1 MLTEVERGWG
11 GMAVDTAFLRQVSL
25 FAALTDVELM
35 ALAPAFSER
44 RYAAG
49 EVVFTE
55 EATGQCMYVVR
66 EGRVKVS
73 RWLPSGRELIL
84 AHHDAPEHFG
94 EMALLD
100 GHTAPATVTAATR
113 SVILSLSRP
122 RFEELLHK
130 PHFTRTLL
138 DELCARCRAAWQ
150 QIELVSHRDAEARVR
165 MALYR
170 LCQSHG
176 RDTDQGRRIE
186 MRLTHRELANMVG
199 ITRETATRALMR
211 LEGMKLVQVEDRFF
225 VVPEPD
231 RLIEGP
237 VFE

>member
-1 MLTEVERGWG
+1 MGADIE
-11 GMAVDTAFLRQVSL
+11 FLRRVSL
-25 FAALTDVELM
+25 FAGLSDAELS

-49 EVVFTE
+49 EVVFSE
-55 EATGQCMYVVR
+55 EETGRCMYVVR

-113 SVILSLSRP
+113 SVILSLSRI
-122 RFEELLHK
+122 RFDELLQK

-138 DELCARCRAAWQ
+138 DELCARCRAAWK

-170 LCQSHG
+170 LSQSHG
-176 RDTDQGRRIE
+176 RETEQGTRIE

-199 ITRETATRALMR
+199 VTRETATRALMR
-211 LEGMKLVQVEDRFF
+211 LEGLKLIQVEERCF

-231 RLIEGP
+231 RLLEGP

>member
-1 MLTEVERGWG
+1 MG
-11 GMAVDTAFLRQVSL
+11 VDIEFLRQVSL
-25 FAALTDVELM
+25 FAGLTDFELI
-35 ALAPAFSER
+35 ALAPALSER

-49 EVVFTE
+49 EVVFSE
-55 EATGQCMYVVR
+55 EETGRCMYVVR
-66 EGRVKVS
+66 EGRVRVS
-73 RWLPSGRELIL
+73 RWLPSGRELVL

-100 GHTAPATVTAATR
+100 GLTAPATVTAATR
-113 SVILSLSRP
+113 SVILSLGKA
-122 RFEELLHK
+122 RFEELLQK
-130 PHFTRTLL
+130 PHFTRSLL
-138 DELCARCRAAWQ
+138 DELCARCRASWK
-150 QIELVSHRDAEARVR
+150 QIEVLSHRDAEARVR

-176 RDTDQGRRIE
+176 RETDLGTRIE

-199 ITRETATRALMR
+199 VTRETATRALMR
-211 LEGMKLVQVEDRFF
+211 LEGLKMIQVEERCF
-225 VVPEPD
+225 VVTEPE

>member
-1 MLTEVERGWG
+1 MSVELE
-11 GMAVDTAFLRQVSL
+11 FLRRVSL
-25 FAALTDVELM
+25 FAGLTDYDLI
-35 ALAPAFSER
+35 ALAPALHER

-55 EATGQCMYVVR
+55 EETGHCMYIVR

-73 RWLPSGRELIL
+73 RWLPSGRELVL

-113 SVILSLSRP
+113 SAILSLSRA
-122 RFEELLHK
+122 RFEELLQK
-130 PHFTRTLL
+130 PRFARSLL

-150 QIELVSHRDAEARVR
+150 QIELVSHRDAEARIR

-176 RDTDQGRRIE
+176 RDTVEGTRIE
-186 MRLTHRELANMVG
+186 LRLTHRELANMVG
-199 ITRETATRALMR
+199 VTRETATRALMR
-211 LEGMKLVQVEDRFF
+211 LEGLKLIQVDERCF
-225 VVPEPD
+225 VVAEPD
-231 RLIEGP
+231 RLIEGS

>member
-1 MLTEVERGWG
+1 MG
-11 GMAVDTAFLRQVSL
+11 VDIEFLRQVSL
-25 FAALTDVELM
+25 FAGLTDYDLI
-35 ALAPAFSER
+35 ALAPALHER

-55 EATGQCMYVVR
+55 EETGHCMYVVR

-73 RWLPSGRELIL
+73 RWLPSGRELVL

-113 SVILSLSRP
+113 SVILSLSRARFDELLQKP
-122 RFEELLHK
+122 RFA
-130 PHFTRTLL
+130 RSLL

-150 QIELVSHRDAEARVR
+150 QIELVSHRDAEARIR

-176 RDTDQGRRIE
+176 RSTDEGTRIDL
-186 MRLTHRELANMVG
+186 RLTHRELANMVG
-199 ITRETATRALMR
+199 VTRETATRALMR
-211 LEGMKLVQVEDRFF
+211 LEGLKLIQVDERFF
-225 VVPEPD
+225 VVAEPD
-231 RLIEGP
+231 RLIEGS

>member
-1 MLTEVERGWG
+1 MSVELE
-11 GMAVDTAFLRQVSL
+11 FLRRVSL
-25 FAALTDVELM
+25 FAGLTDYDLI
-35 ALAPAFSER
+35 ALAPALHER

-55 EATGQCMYVVR
+55 EETGHCMYIVR

-73 RWLPSGRELIL
+73 RWLPSGRELVL

-113 SVILSLSRP
+113 SVILSLSRA
-122 RFEELLHK
+122 RFEELLQK
-130 PHFTRTLL
+130 PRFARSLL

-150 QIELVSHRDAEARVR
+150 QIELVSHRDAEARIR

-176 RDTDQGRRIE
+176 RDTDEGTRIE
-186 MRLTHRELANMVG
+186 LRLTHRELANMVG
-199 ITRETATRALMR
+199 VTRETATRALMR
-211 LEGMKLVQVEDRFF
+211 LEGLKLIQVDERCF
-225 VVPEPD
+225 VVAEPD
-231 RLIEGP
+231 RLIEGS

>member
-1 MLTEVERGWG
+1 MG
-11 GMAVDTAFLRQVSL
+11 VDIEFLRQVSL
-25 FAALTDVELM
+25 FSGLTDFELI
-35 ALAPAFSER
+35 ALAPAFNER
-44 RYAAG
+44 RYGAG
-49 EVVFTE
+49 EVVFSE
-55 EATGQCMYVVR
+55 EETGRCMYVVR

-113 SVILSLSRP
+113 SVILWLGRA
-122 RFEELLHK
+122 RFEELLQK
-130 PHFTRTLL
+130 PNFTRSLL
-138 DELCARCRAAWQ
+138 DELCGRCRAAWK

-170 LCQSHG
+170 LCQTHG
-176 RDTDQGRRIE
+176 RETEQGTRIE

-199 ITRETATRALMR
+199 VTRETATRALMR
-211 LEGMKLVQVEDRFF
+211 LEGLKLIQVDARCF
-225 VVPEPD
+225 VVMEPEG
-231 RLIEGP
+231 LLEGA

>member
-1 MLTEVERGWG
+1 
-11 GMAVDTAFLRQVSL
+11 MAIDIQFLRQVSL
-25 FAALTDVELM
+25 FAGLADAELI
-35 ALAPAFSER
+35 ALAPGLTER

-55 EATGQCMYVVR
+55 EETGRCMYVVR

-100 GHTAPATVTAATR
+100 GHTAPATVTAVTR
-113 SVILSLSRP
+113 SVILSLGKL
-122 RFEELLHK
+122 RFEDLLLK

-138 DELCARCRAAWQ
+138 DELCARCRSAWK

-176 RDTDQGRRIE
+176 RATEQGTRIE

-199 ITRETATRALMR
+199 VTRETATRALMR
-211 LEGMKLVQVEDRFF
+211 LEGLKLVQVEEKCF
-225 VVPEPD
+225 VVAEPD